1 MTELT
6 AFESRALEAVLVGL
20 IPEFER
26 LGWDRSFAQMSKLE
40 IMSILAE
47 AIRIFRVEMSALA
60 LEDEI
65 PF

>member
-1 MTELT
+1 MTDLT
-6 AFESRALEAVLVGL
+6 AFETRALEAVLVGL
-20 IPEFER
+20 VPEFES

-40 IMSILAE
+40 IMGILAE